1 MSLFDSKKTGF
12 FGRMINQE
20 WNASREASHLVSA
33 LEKKEQRAA
42 QRSAAVNAEFE
53 AHAKEARAKTNAKR
67 VKQLYQS
74 IEDSYVELESN
85 QMYLKDQQ
93 RRLDELY
100 VILKRFEDKSGPA
113 KPHSPYVLDI
123 EKQESHMKTYTH
135 NRVTIVE
142 RRIEEMFEEIQE
154 LEAALE
160 A

>member
-12 FGRMINQE
+12 FGRLINQE

-33 LEKKEQRAA
+33 LEKKEQRDA
-42 QRSAAVNAEFE
+42 QRRAAVNAEFE

-67 VKQLYQS
+67 VKNLYQS
-74 IEDSYVELESN
+74 IEDAYVELENN
-85 QMYLKDQQ
+85 QAFVKREQKK
-93 RRLDELY
+93 LDALNAD
-100 VILKRFEDKSGPA
+100 LKRFQDNGIPA
-113 KPHSPYVLDI
+113 GVEGVLPKI
-123 EKQESHMKTYTH
+123 EQQESFVKTYTH

-142 RRIEEMFEEIQE
+142 RRIEGMFEEIAE